1 MSLMIFKLE
10 KFTIEGYDTK
20 DRDSTPTK
28 FEAQFN
34 PTSIYWNYKIAYN
47 KKQSINASGQ
57 QQDYEFT
64 QAPQLSVTLTID
76 GTNVDSIGGWAP
88 FAPSVN
94 ARIKKFKETAYD
106 YRGTAH
112 EPPYLTVS
120 WGTLE
125 RFNCRLCSFK
135 VTYTLFDRDATP
147 LRAEIAAKFV
157 HDISADEMAQ
167 EQKKESPDL
176 THSRVVRVGDT
187 LPLLTR
193 DVYGSSQCY
202 LDVARYNGLDNF
214 RSLTPG
220 QELLFP
226 PLVVFAS
233 SGTENSNAERG
244 GK

>member
-10 KFTIEGYDTK
+10 KFTIEGYDTAK
-20 DRDSTPTK
+20 REGEPTE
-28 FEAQFN
+28 FEAQYN
-34 PTSIYWNYKIAYN
+34 PTSIYWNHKITYN
-47 KKQSINASGQ
+47 KKQTINASGQ

-94 ARIKKFKETAYD
+94 ARIKKFKEAAYN
-106 YRGTAH
+106 YRGNEH

-125 RFNCRLCSFK
+125 PFHCRLCSFK

-147 LRAEIAAKFV
+147 LRAEIAVKFV
-157 HDISADEMAQ
+157 GDISADDMAK
-167 EQKKESPDL
+167 EQQKASPDL
-176 THSRVVRVGDT
+176 THSRVVRLGDT

-193 DVYGSSQCY
+193 DVYGSSQSY
-202 LDVARYNGLDNF
+202 LDVARYNGLDDF
-214 RSLTPG
+214 RRLTPG
-220 QELLFP
+220 QEVLFP

-233 SGTENSNAERG
+233 GATDDSNSRRG